1 MQYSQRKAPPLC
13 FHSFFLH
20 MRMNIHQNIFLL
32 FFLLFGFSIEIA
44 QAQSGPST
52 LRVLAISENLPTILF
67 LITYSK

>member
-1 MQYSQRKAPPLC
+1 
-13 FHSFFLH
+13 
-20 MRMNIHQNIFLL
+20 MNIHQNIFLL